1 MTSVKHSIS
10 VAGHKQVPWAPQ
22 MQAALFSAPGW
33 QDGTL
38 AQRFVDILSVRLCGS
53 TVGPYTS
60 KLNKF
65 LISVPVMASSVRQLV
80 LRLCMS
86 IWPFYL

>member
-38 AQRFVDILSVRLCGS
+38 AQEPKYHTHETQTAQHLQ
-53 TVGPYTS
+53 PE
-60 KLNKF
+60 
-65 LISVPVMASSVRQLV
+65 ASCSR
-80 LRLCMS
+80 
-86 IWPFYL
+86 